1 MLSVSAGPLAL
12 GMSQFLL
19 IASFLLALVV
29 GWWSGRRS
37 ACNPEPQLFLL
48 LLAGLL
54 VARLSFVA
62 LYFELYRE
70 SPWSMLDLRDGGF
83 LAMPG
88 LLAGL
93 ALGAW
98 LAWRDARLRRPLW
111 LGLLVGVLC
120 WSAGHLILQALE
132 RSSRLPEQA
141 LIDLEGRPVQ
151 LADYRGRPLVI
162 NLWATWCPPCRREM
176 PVFAEAQRREQ
187 GVTFLFVNQGE
198 GARTVRDYLTEHGLW
213 LDNVLLDSGSRL
225 GAQVGSGLL
234 PTTLFYD
241 AEGRQRGS
249 HLGELSSASLAHGLK
264 RIVVE
269 PPPHEFTD
277 PECLSSACEETP

>member
-1 MLSVSAGPLAL
+1 MLSVKAGPLAL
-12 GMSQFLL
+12 GMSHVML
-19 IASFLLALVV
+19 IASFLLALLV

-37 ACNPEPQLFLL
+37 ACNPEPQLFRL

-62 LYFELYRE
+62 LYFDLYRT

-83 LAMPG
+83 LPLPG

-93 ALGAW
+93 ALGLW
-98 LAWRDARLRRPLW
+98 QAWRDVRLRRPLGV
-111 LGLLVGVLC
+111 GLLAGVLF
-120 WSAGHLILQALE
+120 WSAGQVVLQALE
-132 RSSRLPEQA
+132 RASRLPEQA
-141 LIDLEGRPVQ
+141 LMDLDGQPVQ
-151 LADYRGRPLVI
+151 LGDFRGRPLVV

-176 PVFAEAQRREQ
+176 PVLAEAQQRET

-198 GARTVRDYLTEHGLW
+198 GARTVHDYLTSQGLW
-213 LDNVLLDSGSRL
+213 LDNVLLDGGSRL
-225 GAQVGSGLL
+225 GVQVGSGML

-249 HLGELSSASLAHGLK
+249 HLGELSRASLAHALQ
-264 RIVVE
+264 RIAAD
-269 PPPHEFTD
+269 PPAM
-277 PECLSSACEETP
+277 PERP